1 MLIPNKE
8 AIIRKGKD
16 KSRIYLFKEV
26 NKQFAVYGETKEELD
41 DLLELYLSEYE
52 ISNKDS
58 DKYDYVLNK
67 FKLNKDV
74 ITVELNDILMYI

>member
-1 MLIPNKE
+1 MLNMLNKE
-8 AIIRKGKD
+8 AMIEKAKV
-16 KSRIYLFKEV
+16 KTRIYRFGIRE
-26 NKQFAVYGETKEELD
+26 FAVYGETKEELD

>member
-16 KSRIYLFKEV
+16 KSRIYLFTEV

>member
-26 NKQFAVYGETKEELD
+26 NKQFAVYGESKEELD
-41 DLLELYLSEYE
+41 GLLELYLSEYE